1 GPLRGLSP
9 YSSGLDEWFY
19 QSPQQEFVAL
29 LIALPIWFFPAR
41 ALWRAVVGPRDA
53 FALRSIP
60 LVGDEP
66 LTGKA
71 ALVLALAAVASH
83 AWPWHWI
90 IMPPP
95 TSRALT
101 ISNFDDMSALQ
112 SLWLLVLSIG
122 AALFA
127 SAATLARPAKTVL
140 RIGSVIA
147 AAVAIVIQVQFFRS
161 LGEFEPGQEVE
172 NVVRLTRTYSHMGV
186 YVTMTL
192 TGLAILFFLLRIFDE
207 PAQAQTTEQTKRP
220 IGPE

>member
-1 GPLRGLSP
+1 M
-9 YSSGLDEWFY
+9 
-19 QSPQQEFVAL
+19 A

-41 ALWRAVVGPRDA
+41 ALWRVVVGPRDA
-53 FALRSIP
+53 FALGRIP
-60 LVGDEP
+60 LVSVEP

-71 ALVLALAAVASH
+71 ALAAVASH

-95 TSRALT
+95 SSRSLT

-127 SAATLARPAKTVL
+127 SAATLARPAKIVL

-147 AAVAIVIQVQFFRS
+147 TVVALVIQVQFFRS
-161 LGEFEPGQEVE
+161 LGEFEPGQVE
-172 NVVRLTRTYSHMGV
+172 KVVRLTRTYSHMGV
-186 YVTMTL
+186 YATIAL
-192 TGLAILFFLLRIFDE
+192 TGLAILFFVLRIFDE
-207 PAQAQTTEQTKRP
+207 QSPPPAK
-220 IGPE
+220 